1 MAETVEA
8 VETVETNE
16 KIEEMNFV
24 DKAKEFIST
33 IPYNKIGMKDIL
45 NYEKEPRNNLVAF
58 AIIVFLAMFV
68 IGVVT
73 YLIHGHHAYNV
84 TREHPWGL
92 LIAVYIFF
100 VVSSTGLCIIGSL
113 GDVFGFKDYEMISK
127 RAIFGSIVTILAGF
141 AVIAFEIGHPVTMV
155 IYNVLSPGLTSA
167 IWWMGT
173 LYGIYLTFMI
183 IEFIFLLKHDMKS
196 AKIFG
201 LIGLLVGLAAHSNL
215 GSVFG
220 FLNARP
226 ISNGVF
232 YPTYFILTAFITG
245 VFISFILMGW
255 RYKLE
260 FPDNAKKMLE
270 GLAKIQGLL
279 ISILIFFV
287 TWKMLT
293 DIYGG
298 IPNRAE
304 VSIHILGSWTFWAE
318 VILAM
323 LIPLYIILKDM
334 GKNINGMFWASLSGM
349 VGIFFMRYNLVH
361 DTQLKPLQMMKTREY
376 QLTPEWIHY
385 FPSATEIMIS
395 LGGLGLCLL
404 LYYVGSKL
412 FNLDADETH

>member
-1 MAETVEA
+1 MAEA
-8 VETVETNE
+8 A
-16 KIEEMNFV
+16 KKQGI
-24 DKAKEFIST
+24 KEFIAS
-33 IPYNKIGMKDIL
+33 IPFNKIGMKDL
-45 NYEKEPRNNLVAF
+45 LSFEKTPGNLLVALLTLF
-58 AIIVFLAMFV
+58 FLALFV
-68 IGVVT
+68 LGIGN

-100 VVSSTGLCIIGSL
+100 VVSSTGLCIVGSL

-141 AVIAFEIGHPVTMV
+141 AVISVEIGHPIRMM
-155 IYNVLSPGLTSA
+155 IYNVLTPGLTSA

-173 LYGIYLTFMI
+173 LYGLYLTFMI
-183 IEFIFLLKHDMKS
+183 IEFVFLLKHDMKN
-196 AKIFG
+196 ARTFG

-245 VFISFILMGW
+245 IFIAFIMMGF
-255 RYKLE
+255 RYKLN
-260 FPDNAKKMLE
+260 FPENAKVMLTN
-270 GLAKIQGLL
+270 LAKIQGLL

-287 TWKMLT
+287 TWKFLT
-293 DIYGG
+293 DIYGDM
-298 IPNRAE
+298 PNRADTAR
-304 VSIHILGSWTFWAE
+304 HILGSWTFWAE
-318 VILAM
+318 VILVM
-323 LIPLYIILKDM
+323 LIPLAVILKT
-334 GKNINGMFWASLSGM
+334 GGRALTTFFWVSMAGM

-361 DTQLKPLQMMKTREY
+361 DTQLKPLQMMKIREY
-376 QLTPEWIHY
+376 QLPPEWVHY

-404 LYYVGSKL
+404 LYYVGTKL
-412 FNLDADETH
+412 FNLDADEH

>member
-1 MAETVEA
+1 M
-8 VETVETNE
+8 
-16 KIEEMNFV
+16 
-24 DKAKEFIST
+24 
-33 IPYNKIGMKDIL
+33 KIGPL
-45 NYEKEPRNNLVAF
+45 NIPLKEDFSIKSLLDFEKTPRNMLF
-58 AIIVFLAMFV
+58 AVLTVSFLAMFA
-68 IGVVT
+68 IGVIT

-100 VVSSTGLCIIGSL
+100 VVSSTGFCIVGSL
-113 GDVFGFKDYEMISK
+113 GDVFGFKDYTMISK

-141 AVIAFEIGHPVTMV
+141 AVIAFEIGHPVTML
-155 IYNVLSPGLTSA
+155 IYNVLSPGMTSA

-183 IEFIFLLKHDMKS
+183 VEFYFLLNNDMKK

-201 LIGLLVGLAAHSNL
+201 LSGLLVGLAAHSNL

-220 FLNARP
+220 FLNART
-226 ISNGVF
+226 ISQGVF

-245 VFISFILMGW
+245 IFLSFIVMGI
-255 RYKLE
+255 RYKLDFNE
-260 FPDNAKKMLE
+260 KTKKMLE

-293 DIYGG
+293 GVYGG
-298 IPNRAE
+298 MPGRAE
-304 VSIHILGSWTFWAE
+304 VVEHIFHSWTFWAE

-323 LIPLYIILKDM
+323 FIPLLVILKDF
-334 GKNINGMFWASLSGM
+334 GKSPVLMFWASVSGM

-361 DTQLKPLQMMKTREY
+361 DTQLKPLQMMKTHEY
-376 QLTPEWIHY
+376 QVAPEWIHY
-385 FPSATEIMIS
+385 FPSSTEIMIS
-395 LGGLGLCLL
+395 LGGVGLAMT
-404 LYYVGSKL
+404 LYYVGTKL
-412 FNLDADETH
+412 FNLDEEEGHH

>member
-1 MAETVEA
+1 MS
-8 VETVETNE
+8 
-16 KIEEMNFV
+16 I
-24 DKAKEFIST
+24 KEFITS
-33 IPYNKIGMKDIL
+33 IPVNKVGLKEL
-45 NYEKEPRNNLVAF
+45 LGFEKSPRNMLVAVITLAF
-58 AIIVFLAMFV
+58 IAMFV
-68 IGVVT
+68 IGVAI
-73 YLIHGHHAYNV
+73 YLVHGHHAYNV

-100 VVSSTGLCIIGSL
+100 VVSSTGMCIVGSL
-113 GDVFGFKDYEMISK
+113 GDVFGFKDYEAISK
-127 RAIFGSIVTILAGF
+127 RAIFTSIVTILAGF
-141 AVIAFEIGHPVTMV
+141 AVIAFEIGHPVRMM

-173 LYGIYLTFMI
+173 LYGLYLTFMI
-183 IEFIFLLKHDMKS
+183 IEFIFLLRGDMKM
-196 AKIFG
+196 AKYFG
-201 LIGLLVGLAAHSNL
+201 LTGLLVGLAAHSNL

-245 VFISFILMGW
+245 IFIAFILMGF
-255 RYKLE
+255 RYKLV
-260 FPDNAKKMLE
+260 FPDEIKKMLE

-287 TWKMLT
+287 AWKMLT

-298 IPNRAE
+298 MPNRAE
-304 VSIHILGSWTFWAE
+304 VAVHILGSWTFWAE

-323 LIPLYIILKDM
+323 AIPLLIILKDF
-334 GKNINGMFWASLSGM
+334 GRSPVLLFWASLSGM

-376 QLTPEWIHY
+376 MLAPEWVHY

-395 LGGLGLCLL
+395 LGGLGLCIAM
-404 LYYVGSKL
+404 YYAGTKF
-412 FNLDADETH
+412 FNLDADAH

>member
-1 MAETVEA
+1 M
-8 VETVETNE
+8 
-16 KIEEMNFV
+16 
-24 DKAKEFIST
+24 
-33 IPYNKIGMKDIL
+33 KIGFINIPLKEDFSIKSL
-45 NYEKEPRNNLVAF
+45 FAFEKTATNMLLAVITIAF
-58 AIIVFLAMFV
+58 IAMFV
-68 IGVVT
+68 VGVAI
-73 YLIHGHHAYNV
+73 YLMHGHHAYNV

-113 GDVFGFKDYEMISK
+113 GDVFGFKDYMLISK

-141 AVIAFEIGHPVTMV
+141 AVIAFEIGHPVTML

-183 IEFIFLLKHDMKS
+183 IEFYFLLNNDMKK

-201 LIGLLVGLAAHSNL
+201 LTGLLVGLAAHSNL

-245 VFISFILMGW
+245 VFLAFIMMGF
-255 RYKLE
+255 RYKLN
-260 FPDNAKKMLE
+260 FPQEVKKMLE

-293 DIYGG
+293 DVYGG
-298 IPNRAE
+298 MPNRAE
-304 VSIHILGSWTFWAE
+304 VAEHIFHSWTFWAE
-318 VILAM
+318 VVLAM
-323 LIPLYIILKDM
+323 AIPLLVILTTM
-334 GKNINGMFWASLSGM
+334 GRKPVLMFWVSLVGM

-361 DTQLKPLQMMKTREY
+361 DTQLKPLQMLKKTEY
-376 QLTPEWIHY
+376 QLAPEWIHY
-385 FPSATEIMIS
+385 FPSSTEMMIS
-395 LGGLGLCLL
+395 LGGLGLCVAM
-404 LYYVGSKL
+404 YYAGTKI
-412 FNLDADETH
+412 FNLDEEEHH

>member
-1 MAETVEA
+1 MAETVEN
-8 VETVETNE
+8 VETTGIVA
-16 KIEEMNFV
+16 
-24 DKAKEFIST
+24 KAKEFVTT
-33 IPYNKIGMKDIL
+33 IPYNKIGIKELL
-45 NYEKEPRNNLVAF
+45 NFEKTPRNNLVAVVTL
-58 AIIVFLAMFV
+58 AFLAMFV
-68 IGVVT
+68 IGVAT
-73 YLIHGHHAYNV
+73 YLMHGHHAYNV

-113 GDVFGFKDYEMISK
+113 GDVFGFKDYMLISK

-141 AVIAFEIGHPVTMV
+141 AVIAFEIGHPVTML

-183 IEFIFLLKHDMKS
+183 VEFVFLLKGDMKK

-201 LIGLLVGLAAHSNL
+201 LTGLLVGLAAHSNL

-245 VFISFILMGW
+245 VFIAFIIMGF
-255 RYKLE
+255 RYKLA
-260 FPDNAKKMLE
+260 FPEKVKTMLT
-270 GLAKIQGLL
+270 GLAKIQALL

-298 IPNRAE
+298 MPNRAE
-304 VSIHILGSWTFWAE
+304 VGIHILGSWTFWAE

-323 LIPLYIILKDM
+323 FIPLYLILKDM
-334 GKNINGMFWASLSGM
+334 GKSPVVLFWASLSGM

-361 DTQLKPLQMMKTREY
+361 DTQLKPLQMMKTKEY
-376 QLTPEWIHY
+376 QLPPEWIHY
-385 FPSATEIMIS
+385 FPSSTEIMIS
-395 LGGLGLCLL
+395 LGGLGLCVAM
-404 LYYVGSKL
+404 YYVGTKL
-412 FNLDADETH
+412 FNLDEDEGH

>member
-1 MAETVEA
+1 M
-8 VETVETNE
+8 
-16 KIEEMNFV
+16 
-24 DKAKEFIST
+24 
-33 IPYNKIGMKDIL
+33 KIGPLNIPIREDFSIKSLLSFEKTASNMLLAVVIL
-45 NYEKEPRNNLVAF
+45 A
-58 AIIVFLAMFV
+58 FLAMFV
-68 IGVVT
+68 VGVAT

-100 VVSSTGLCIIGSL
+100 VVSSTGFCIVGSL
-113 GDVFGFKDYEMISK
+113 GDVFGFKDYMMISK

-141 AVIAFEIGHPVTMV
+141 AVIAFEIGHPVTML

-183 IEFIFLLKHDMKS
+183 IEFYFLLNNDMKK

-201 LIGLLVGLAAHSNL
+201 LSGLLVGLAAHSNL

-245 VFISFILMGW
+245 IFLSFIVMGF
-255 RYKLE
+255 RYKLD
-260 FPDNAKKMLE
+260 FNAQTKKMLE

-293 DIYGG
+293 DVYGG
-298 IPNRAE
+298 MPNRAE
-304 VSIHILGSWTFWAE
+304 VAEHIFHSWTFWAE

-323 LIPLYIILKDM
+323 VIPLFVILTTM
-334 GKNINGMFWASLSGM
+334 GRKPVLMFWVSLSGM

-361 DTQLKPLQMMKTREY
+361 DTQLKPLQMLKTTEY
-376 QLTPEWIHY
+376 QLAPEWIHY
-385 FPSATEIMIS
+385 FPSTTEMFIS
-395 LGGLGLCLL
+395 LGGLGLCMAM
-404 LYYVGSKL
+404 YYVGTKA
-412 FNLDADETH
+412 FNLDEEHH

>member
-1 MAETVEA
+1 MIA
-8 VETVETNE
+8 
-16 KIEEMNFV
+16 
-24 DKAKEFIST
+24 KAKEFITT
-33 IPYNKIGMKDIL
+33 IPVNKVGIKEL
-45 NYEKEPRNNLVAF
+45 LSFEKTPRNNLIAVITLAF
-58 AIIVFLAMFV
+58 IAMFV
-68 IGVVT
+68 VGVAI
-73 YLIHGHHAYNV
+73 YLMNGHHAYNV

-113 GDVFGFKDYEMISK
+113 GDVFGFKDYELISK

-141 AVIAFEIGHPVTMV
+141 AVIAFEIGHPVTML
-155 IYNVLSPGLTSA
+155 IYNVLTPGLTSA

-173 LYGIYLTFMI
+173 LYGLYLTFMI
-183 IEFIFLLKHDMKS
+183 IEFIFLLKGDMAK

-201 LIGLLVGLAAHSNL
+201 LTGLLVGLAAHSNL

-245 VFISFILMGW
+245 VFIAFILMGF
-255 RYKLE
+255 RYKLD
-260 FPDNAKKMLE
+260 FPAEVKKMLT
-270 GLAKIQGLL
+270 GLAKIQALL

-298 IPNRAE
+298 MPNRAD
-304 VSIHILGSWTFWAE
+304 VAIHILGSWTFWAE

-323 LIPLYIILKDM
+323 VIPLVLILKDM
-334 GKNINGMFWASLSGM
+334 GKSHVMLFWASMSGM
-349 VGIFFMRYNLVH
+349 IGIFFMRYNLVH
-361 DTQLKPLQMMKTREY
+361 DTQLKPLQMLKTTEY
-376 QLTPEWIHY
+376 QLPPTWIHY
-385 FPSATEIMIS
+385 FPSITEMMIS
-395 LGGLGLCLL
+395 LGGLGLCVAM
-404 LYYVGSKL
+404 YYAGTKF
-412 FNLDADETH
+412 FNLDADEHH

>member
-1 MAETVEA
+1 MNIREYIPIREDFSIKSLLSFEKTGVNMLLA
-8 VETVETNE
+8 VV
-16 KIEEMNFV
+16 
-24 DKAKEFIST
+24 
-33 IPYNKIGMKDIL
+33 IL
-45 NYEKEPRNNLVAF
+45 A
-58 AIIVFLAMFV
+58 FLAMFV
-68 IGVVT
+68 VGVGI
-73 YLIHGHHAYNV
+73 YLVHGHHAYNV

-113 GDVFGFKDYEMISK
+113 GDVFGFKDYMLISK

-141 AVIAFEIGHPVTMV
+141 AVIAFEIGHPVTMM

-173 LYGIYLTFMI
+173 LYGLYLTFMI
-183 IEFIFLLKHDMKS
+183 IEFYFLLHHDMKK
-196 AKIFG
+196 AKMFG
-201 LIGLLVGLAAHSNL
+201 LTGLLIGLAAHSNL

-245 VFISFILMGW
+245 VFLAFIMMGF
-255 RYKLE
+255 RYKLN
-260 FPDNAKKMLE
+260 FPEKVKTMMV

-287 TWKMLT
+287 TWKLLT
-293 DIYGG
+293 DMYGG
-298 IPNRAE
+298 MPNRAE
-304 VSIHILGSWTFWAE
+304 VAHHILGSGAFWTE
-318 VILAM
+318 VLLAM
-323 LIPLYIILKDM
+323 AIPLFVILKDM
-334 GKNINGMFWASLSGM
+334 GKNPVTLFWISMSGM

-376 QLTPEWIHY
+376 QLAPDWIHY
-385 FPSATEIMIS
+385 FPGSTEIMIS

-404 LYYVGSKL
+404 LYYVGTKV
-412 FNLDADETH
+412 FNLDEEEAH

>member
-1 MAETVEA
+1 M
-8 VETVETNE
+8 
-16 KIEEMNFV
+16 
-24 DKAKEFIST
+24 
-33 IPYNKIGMKDIL
+33 KIGFINIPFKEGFTIKSL
-45 NYEKEPRNNLVAF
+45 FSFEKTATNM
-58 AIIVFLAMFV
+58 FLAVITLALLAAFVVGVAMF
-68 IGVVT
+68 
-73 YLIHGHHAYNV
+73 LMHGHHAYNV

-92 LIAVYIFF
+92 LLAVYIFF

-113 GDVFGFKDYEMISK
+113 GDVFGFKDYMLISK

-141 AVIAFEIGHPVTMV
+141 AVILFEIGHPVTMV

-173 LYGIYLTFMI
+173 LYGLYLTFMI
-183 IEFIFLLKHDMKS
+183 IEFYFLLNNDMKK

-201 LIGLLVGLAAHSNL
+201 LTGLLVGLSAHSNL

-245 VFISFILMGW
+245 IFLAFIIMGF
-255 RYKLE
+255 RYKLQFTAE
-260 FPDNAKKMLE
+260 VKKMLE

-279 ISILIFFV
+279 IAILIFFV

-298 IPNRAE
+298 MPDRAE
-304 VSIHILGSWTFWAE
+304 VAIHILGSTTFRLE
-318 VILAM
+318 VLLAM
-323 LIPLYIILKDM
+323 VIPMLVILKDF
-334 GKNINGMFWASLSGM
+334 GRSPVLMFWTSMVGM

-361 DTQLKPLQMMKTREY
+361 DTQLKPLMMLKKVEY
-376 QLTPEWIHY
+376 QLPPTWIDY
-385 FPSATEIMIS
+385 FPSSAEMLIS
-395 LGGLGLCLL
+395 MGGLGLCIIM
-404 LYYVGSKL
+404 YYVGTKA
-412 FNLDADETH
+412 FNLDQEAHN